1 MIPAEPHA
9 PTAPRMNVPVV
20 LADPH
25 PLARAALTF
34 LLEEH
39 GGLEAI
45 PVADLAEAL
54 RVVAQRGAPV
64 LIVSRRLLD
73 LGSDGM
79 RLPGPLPRHTQ
90 TIVIGLEDDPAFAID
105 ARRAGAAA
113 YVVKDRADRDLR
125 PVIDALLEQPAVTT
139 TWQLSA

>member
-1 MIPAEPHA
+1 
-9 PTAPRMNVPVV
+9 MNIPVV

-39 GGLEAI
+39 PGLEVI
-45 PVADLAEAL
+45 PVAALPEAL
-54 RVVAQRGAPV
+54 RAVAGRGAPV

-73 LGSDGM
+73 LGPDGM
-79 RLPGPLPRHTQ
+79 RLPGPLPSHTR
-90 TIVIGLEDDPAFAID
+90 TIVIGLEDDPAFADD

-113 YVVKDRADRDLR
+113 YVLKDRADRDLR
-125 PVIDALLEQPAVTT
+125 PAIDALLEDPAVTT

>member
-1 MIPAEPHA
+1 MI
-9 PTAPRMNVPVV
+9 VPVI

-34 LLEEH
+34 LLLED
-39 GGLEAI
+39 GGLEVI
-45 PVADLAEAL
+45 PATDMPQAL
-54 RVVAQRGAPV
+54 RAVARTRAPI
-64 LIVSRRLLD
+64 LIVSRRLLE
-73 LGSDGM
+73 LGSEGM
-79 RLPGPLPRHTQ
+79 RLPGPLPAQTQ
-90 TIVIGLEDDPAFAID
+90 TIVIGLEDDPAFAAD

-125 PVIDALLEQPAVTT
+125 PAIDALLEEPAVTT

>member
-1 MIPAEPHA
+1 
-9 PTAPRMNVPVV
+9 MNVPVV

-34 LLEEH
+34 LLQEH
-39 GGLEAI
+39 GGLEVI
-45 PVADLAEAL
+45 PVADMPEAL
-54 RVVAQRGAPV
+54 RLVAHRGAPV

-73 LGSDGM
+73 LSGDGM
-79 RLPGPLPRHTQ
+79 RLPGPLPPHTQ
-90 TIVIGLEDDPAFAID
+90 TIVVGLEDDPAFAVD

-113 YVVKDRADRDLR
+113 YVLKDRADSDLR
-125 PVIDALLEQPAVTT
+125 PAIDALLEPPGVTT